1 MAPTKT
7 REKVARPDDRA
18 WVGATTRKRGNTAMK
33 RNYDFG
39 RDCRTTSLHFFYNPI
54 HDFWDGSGYVPPG
67 QSLPK
72 NLQEI
77 VEDILRRQVVSD
89 DKLVLQPARQRKQLC
104 KDKPAQN
111 RPVKEKPYR
120 VTKPRDA
127 RRPVPLP
134 TPRALSLR
142 SRAGSANSRAV
153 AAASPIHSQITV
165 ADDEVEV
172 DGGEAGMWD
181 VPDTPIRE
189 NTRRQRTQ
197 DSICRDTQVGHA
209 LDIYDDNDGADDDDD
224 NDDNNNNN
232 DDDDDDNNGGGG
244 DDKDDNSNDNGDN
257 NDDVNIGGAGIHV
270 NDECNNRNRDGN
282 AHRYRQQHL
291 TDGPELRGVS
301 VNRSRRSDQ
310 SWAPSYTPASSP
322 FVVEQNADCEPC
334 ERPVAPFAPME
345 GEANGE
351 VDDGIDDTVFF
362 PQSSNETPPVVD
374 FTTMMVGDTWT
385 NSNAVDFPGMA
396 AFPDM
401 MDFDMGNFDMDNFD
415 LSLDLNLDGM
425 DQLDHFETSPHRAG
439 FSVTYPEASPSYDL
453 TEAPGKQ
460 DNHEPVVPDVRAAG
474 ESPSSPGAAATTAEH
489 RSPKAPPR
497 PTSSSRPAGDRASP
511 TSRPPN
517 IQAGLEPSDGSATES
532 RDQEQP
538 PRRVAWNQQL
548 ITVLAETFREMSVHQ
563 EMRWD
568 RPGDVDLSMGSRHQI
583 ATPLMMSAF

>member
-1 MAPTKT
+1 MKSFGRRHRPDEVEDKSVACRRPTSRKALVPGGKENVGRSQQYGWMATSPIWDGGDLVNRIRHHVEKQAGLVDVAFFFTPSCPRDNRWVRIPRHAAVTDRKDVHANTTVLTMAPTKT

-172 DGGEAGMWD
+172 DGGEAG
-181 VPDTPIRE
+181 
-189 NTRRQRTQ
+189 
-197 DSICRDTQVGHA
+197 
-209 LDIYDDNDGADDDDD
+209 
-224 NDDNNNNN
+224 
-232 DDDDDDNNGGGG
+232 
-244 DDKDDNSNDNGDN
+244 
-257 NDDVNIGGAGIHV
+257 
-270 NDECNNRNRDGN
+270 
-282 AHRYRQQHL
+282 
-291 TDGPELRGVS
+291 VS

-474 ESPSSPGAAATTAEH
+474 GVAVV
-489 RSPKAPPR
+489 PR
-497 PTSSSRPAGDRASP
+497 CRGD
-511 TSRPPN
+511 
-517 IQAGLEPSDGSATES
+517 DC
-532 RDQEQP
+532 
-538 PRRVAWNQQL
+538 
-548 ITVLAETFREMSVHQ
+548 
-563 EMRWD
+563 
-568 RPGDVDLSMGSRHQI
+568 
-583 ATPLMMSAF
+583 

>member
-172 DGGEAGMWD
+172 DGGEA
-181 VPDTPIRE
+181 
-189 NTRRQRTQ
+189 
-197 DSICRDTQVGHA
+197 
-209 LDIYDDNDGADDDDD
+209 
-224 NDDNNNNN
+224 
-232 DDDDDDNNGGGG
+232 
-244 DDKDDNSNDNGDN
+244 
-257 NDDVNIGGAGIHV
+257 
-270 NDECNNRNRDGN
+270 
-282 AHRYRQQHL
+282 
-291 TDGPELRGVS
+291 